1 MYRRKYHILVLLILP
16 VLALFFNGCA
26 TMQKLPEERS
36 ADAQVYIKRCSTCHT
51 IPHPARL
58 NFHHWKNKIV
68 VMKNKQMPVIKAKE
82 KEAVLSYIKT
92 QSKKGLKTFNLRC
105 GKCHIPP
112 DAEELEEEEW
122 ENLIVVL
129 DGKMPVFSE
138 AEKSSIIRYLQ
149 AFAKK

>member
-1 MYRRKYHILVLLILP
+1 MYRRKYQIFALLILP
-16 VLALFFNGCA
+16 VLALFFNGCV
-26 TMQKLPEERS
+26 TLQRLPEEKS

-51 IPHPARL
+51 IPHPSRI
-58 NFHHWKNKIV
+58 NFHHWKDKFA
-68 VMKNKQMPVIKAKE
+68 VMKNKQMPVITTKE
-82 KEAVLSYIKT
+82 KESVLSYIST

-105 GKCHIPP
+105 GQCHDTPE
-112 DAEELEEEEW
+112 AEELKKKKW

-138 AEKSSIIRYLQ
+138 DERSSIIRYLQ

>member
-1 MYRRKYHILVLLILP
+1 MYRRKYHIIALLILP
-16 VLALFFNGCA
+16 ALTLFLNSCV
-26 TMQKLPEERS
+26 TMQKLPEEGS
-36 ADAQVYIKRCSTCHT
+36 ADAQVYIRRCSTCHT

-82 KEAVLSYIKT
+82 KESVLSYIKM
-92 QSKKGLKTFNLRC
+92 QSKEDVKIFNLRC

-112 DAEELEEEEW
+112 EAKELEAEEW
-122 ENLIVVL
+122 EDLIVVL

-138 AEKSSIIRYLQ
+138 EERSSIIRYLQ